1 MQFASIRRFNSLAYG
16 RRLLVVIFGLFLC
29 SVGIVCTYRSGL
41 GLGPWDVL
49 HKGVSL
55 HTPLS
60 FGQASMLT
68 GALVI
73 LVGLMIKIRP
83 GVATILN
90 MLLIGIFIDLQLRS
104 NWLPDLSATQWPLRL
119 FVDVIGVFLMGL
131 GTAFYITP
139 RLGAGPRDGLMLRL
153 HILTGM
159 RISIVRAAIELT
171 ALTIGFLLG
180 GPAGLGTLIYAFG
193 IGPSVE
199 IGFWIIKK
207 YFPALAP
214 SPSVVPQQHAHT
226 SESDLVPLHPV
237 SHPVDQHSS

>member
-1 MQFASIRRFNSLAYG
+1 MQFASVRRFNSLAYA
-16 RRLLVVIFGLFLC
+16 RRLFVVIFGLFLC

-60 FGQASMLT
+60 FGQASMFT

-73 LVGLMIKIRP
+73 LVGFMIKIRP

-104 NWLPDLSATQWPLRL
+104 NWIPDLSATQWPLRL

-159 RISIVRAAIELT
+159 RILIVRSVIELT

-180 GPAGLGTLIYAFG
+180 GTAGLGTLIFAFG

-214 SPSVVPQQHAHT
+214 SPSVAPQQHAHT

>member
-1 MQFASIRRFNSLAYG
+1 MQFTSIRRFNSLAYA

-55 HTPLS
+55 HTPLT

-83 GVATILN
+83 GIATILN

-171 ALTIGFLLG
+171 ALTIGFFLG
-180 GPAGLGTLIYAFG
+180 GPVGLGTLIYAFG

-199 IGFWIIKK
+199 IGFWLIKK

-214 SPSVVPQQHAHT
+214 SPSIAPQPHAHT
-226 SESDLVPLHPV
+226 SASDLAPLHPV
-237 SHPVDQHSS
+237 SHHVDQHSS